1 MLLEIESG
9 DYFKGF
15 AVSFFIPLSL
25 SLSFSFFFFF
35 VFPFSLPLIPF
46 VVHLSSRNL
55 GCSFHQFNLSLA
67 LES

>member
-1 MLLEIESG
+1 MLVEIESS
-9 DYFKGF
+9 DYFEGF

-25 SLSFSFFFFF
+25 SFSFFFF

-55 GCSFHQFNLSLA
+55 GCSFHQFSLSLA

>member
-1 MLLEIESG
+1 MEIESS
-9 DYFKGF
+9 DCFKGF
-15 AVSFFIPLSL
+15 AVSFFLPLSL
-25 SLSFSFFFFF
+25 FFSLS
-35 VFPFSLPLIPF
+35 FSLPLIPF